1 MSPGLAREITHACRP
16 APCKVQGIPVS
27 DAADHRRVRDIL
39 TDLPPGAPF
48 TMTVLR
54 LGQVIEL
61 TGRHP

>member
-1 MSPGLAREITHACRP
+1 VGEAS
-16 APCKVQGIPVS
+16 
-27 DAADHRRVRDIL
+27 DHRRVRDIL
-39 TDLPPGAPF
+39 ATVSPGEEF